1 MAALRI
7 APASAAAGLMMMRR
21 RRTRLLRQVGGAAAA
36 RPADAAADVASGTFQ
51 ASRSGG
57 AGTACGRNT
66 SAGTRFAA
74 EWDSLSRRPFPS
86 CCVIAQLG
94 TAGAAVMIAT
104 VTVAVVPTTA
114 ARRYAVAVVVVAMV
128 MPVATVSSLCLVLL
142 GVSSGELD
150 VAETVGEGG
159 VV

>member
-1 MAALRI
+1 
-7 APASAAAGLMMMRR
+7 
-21 RRTRLLRQVGGAAAA
+21 
-36 RPADAAADVASGTFQ
+36 
-51 ASRSGG
+51 
-57 AGTACGRNT
+57 
-66 SAGTRFAA
+66 
-74 EWDSLSRRPFPS
+74 
-86 CCVIAQLG
+86 
-94 TAGAAVMIAT
+94 MIAT